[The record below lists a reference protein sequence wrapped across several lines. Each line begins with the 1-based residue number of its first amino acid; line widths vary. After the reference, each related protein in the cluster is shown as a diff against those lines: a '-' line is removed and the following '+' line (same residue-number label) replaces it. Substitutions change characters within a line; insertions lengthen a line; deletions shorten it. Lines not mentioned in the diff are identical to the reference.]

1 MKYVDPSEYRA
12 FVGEPIT
19 ENLGVAPRL
28 DWVPIGWLR
37 IDPAYQREVLRQG
50 ARNIGRIAREFDWS
64 LFGIVVVAEIEGGLY
79 AIVDGQHRTL
89 GAALRGIE
97 AVPCLIIEADL
108 SKQAK
113 AFAAINGAVTKI
125 HGLAIF
131 AAEVAA
137 GLPAAIALRDAC
149 DAAEVTICKYPVPA
163 NNMKPNETL
172 AIGTLQRCLKTYG
185 SDHLTV
191 ALRCVTQTRRGE
203 VGHLREPTIKALCH
217 VLEVEPSWK
226 EPENR
231 LLKAMEKFDFAKEL
245 EKATVT
251 AKQQRNE
258 THTVLGNVLFAFL
271 DAELGVPA

>member
-1 MKYVDPSEYRA
+1 MKHVDPAEYRA
-12 FVGEPIT
+12 FMGEPISD
-19 ENLGVAPRL
+19 NLGIAPRL
-28 DWVPIGWLR
+28 EWVPISKLR
-37 IDPAYQREVLRQG
+37 IDPVYQREVLRNG
-50 ARNIGRIAREFDWS
+50 ARNIGKIAREFDWA
-64 LFGIVVVAEIEGGLY
+64 LFGIVVVAEIEGDLF

-97 AVPCLIIEADL
+97 AVPCLIIKADL

-137 GLPAAIALRDAC
+137 GIPAAIELRDAC
-149 DAAEVTICKYPVPA
+149 SAAEVTICKYPVPA
-163 NNMKPNETL
+163 SNMKPNETL

-185 SDHLTV
+185 ADHLTV

-231 LLKAMEKFDFAKEL
+231 LLKAMEKFDFAKQL
-245 EKATVT
+245 ENAVVT

-258 THTVLGNVLFAFL
+258 THTVLGNVLFDFL
-271 DAELGVPA
+271 DKQLGV

>member
-1 MKYVDPSEYRA
+1 MKHVDPAEYLA
-12 FVGEPIT
+12 FMGVPAS
-19 ENLGVAPRL
+19 ENLGIAPQL
-28 DWVPIGWLR
+28 DWIPVSKLR
-37 IDPAYQREVLRQG
+37 IDPAYQREVLRNG
-50 ARNIGRIAREFDWS
+50 ARNIGKIAREFDWA
-64 LFGIVVVAEIEGGLY
+64 LFGIVVVAAIDGDLY

-97 AVPCLIIEADL
+97 AVPCLIIQADL

-137 GLPAAIALRDAC
+137 GIPEAVKLRDAC
-149 DAAEVTICKYPVPA
+149 AAAEVTICKYPLAA

-185 SDHLTV
+185 AEHLTA

-226 EPENR
+226 EPETR
-231 LLKAMEKFDFAKEL
+231 LLKAMEKFDFAKQL

-258 THTVLGNVLFAFL
+258 TYTVLGNVLFDFL
-271 DAELGVPA
+271 DKQLGV